1 MAFIVSVAFLFH
13 SLMFTRSEEQDV
25 CSWLCIV
32 FLFAVYRSLESSHIH
47 SVFFVSKI
55 CFFLHFTCCSS
66 FFFIF
71 LFFIF
76 FPLSSYYH
84 YFVFAITLN
93 QYVIYIL
100 TAISPFP
107 PSRHKSARGRTKTKY
122 QFRAGMRGIERVD
135 GFRNEGK
142 HSLYIFLPFY
152 VVRFHSLSLR
162 LSPASLYVYASRRPI
177 SCSFSFFLFFLSQTS
192 IPVSFSLIG
201 SQVIEWCSKPDCF

>member
-1 MAFIVSVAFLFH
+1 M
-13 SLMFTRSEEQDV
+13 
-25 CSWLCIV
+25 

-93 QYVIYIL
+93 QYVIYLL

-162 LSPASLYVYASRRPI
+162 LSPASFICLCLPPSH
-177 SCSFSFFLFFLSQTS
+177 FLFFLLL
-192 IPVSFSLIG
+192 PFLSFSNVHSCLFFPHWK
-201 SQVIEWCSKPDCF
+201 SSYRMMQ

>member
-1 MAFIVSVAFLFH
+1 MHCVSLRCLPIYWIFSYSFRL
-13 SLMFTRSEEQDV
+13 LRQ
-25 CSWLCIV
+25 
-32 FLFAVYRSLESSHIH
+32 
-47 SVFFVSKI
+47 
-55 CFFLHFTCCSS
+55 HFTCCTS

-93 QYVIYIL
+93 QYVIYLL

-122 QFRAGMRGIERVD
+122 QFRAGIRGFERID
-135 GFRNEGK
+135 EFRNEGK

-162 LSPASLYVYASRRPI
+162 LSPASLLEVK
-177 SCSFSFFLFFLSQTS
+177 LSNDAVNRTAFRVNS
-192 IPVSFSLIG
+192 WLRYSW
-201 SQVIEWCSKPDCF
+201 ENN